1 MKPIH
6 TFEEDL
12 LLIRPLVT
20 SAIALALFGALPP
33 RAGTVVSASDGP
45 VITPDRQLQFPA
57 QYREW
62 VYIGSGV
69 DMSYNPKEGTSDHS
83 MFNTV
88 FVNPSSYR
96 EFMKSGT
103 WPNGT
108 ALVLE
113 NSGAV
118 HGGERQAS
126 LNKHGL
132 TQTGE
137 IMGMEVHVKDASLPG
152 GWGFYEFQGAKPAKL
167 IPQTANCYSCHQQHA
182 AVDTTF
188 VQFYP
193 ALLSVAKEKGTLS
206 KAYLSEIDSSTR

>member
-1 MKPIH
+1 MQ
-6 TFEEDL
+6 
-12 LLIRPLVT
+12 IRPMILLSMAST
-20 SAIALALFGALPP
+20 MLFAVVCPDSVAP
-33 RAGTVVSASDGP
+33 VSASDGP
-45 VITPDRQLQFPA
+45 VITADRELQFPA

-62 VYIGSGV
+62 VYLGSGL
-69 DMSYNPKEGTSDHS
+69 DMSYNPKEDASDHS

-96 EFMKSGT
+96 AFMKTGT
-103 WPNGT
+103 WPDGT

-118 HGGERQAS
+118 HGGEKQAS

-137 IMGMEVHVKDASLPG
+137 IMGMEVHVKDSSLPG
-152 GWGFYEFQGAKPAKL
+152 GWGFYAFDGEGPAKL
-167 IPQTANCYSCHQQHA
+167 IPQKASCYSCHGEHA

-193 ALLSVAKEKGTLS
+193 TLLKVAKDKGTLG
-206 KAYLSEIDSSTR
+206 KAYLSEMGGK

>member
-1 MKPIH
+1 MPV
-6 TFEEDL
+6 
-12 LLIRPLVT
+12 RPLIYL
-20 SAIALALFGALPP
+20 AAALATLFALVLTPAAAP
-33 RAGTVVSASDGP
+33 VSASDGP
-45 VITPDRQLQFPA
+45 VIMADMQLQFPA
-57 QYREW
+57 KYREW
-62 VYIGSGV
+62 VYLGSGL
-69 DMSYNPKEGTSDHS
+69 DMSYNPKEESPDHS

-96 EFMKSGT
+96 DFLKTGS

-108 ALVLE
+108 ALLLE

-118 HGGERQAS
+118 HGGEKQAS

-132 TQTGE
+132 TQTSE
-137 IMGMEVHVKDASLPG
+137 IMGIEVHVKDSSLPG
-152 GWGFYEFQGAKPAKL
+152 GWGFYEFQGTKPAKL

-193 ALLSVAKEKGTLS
+193 ALLSVAKEKRTLS
-206 KAYLSEIDSSTR
+206 KVYLSETASSK

>member
-1 MKPIH
+1 M
-6 TFEEDL
+6 
-12 LLIRPLVT
+12 LIRPIL
-20 SAIALALFGALPP
+20 SLALASTLLLGVLSPQAAAP
-33 RAGTVVSASDGP
+33 VSASDGP
-45 VITPDRQLQFPA
+45 VINADKELQFPA

-62 VYIGSGV
+62 VYLGSGV
-69 DMSYNPKEGTSDHS
+69 DMSYNTKEEASDHS

-96 EFMKSGT
+96 AFLKTGT
-103 WPNGT
+103 WPDGT

-118 HGGERQAS
+118 HGGEKQAS

-137 IMGMEVHVKDASLPG
+137 IMGMEVHVKDSSLPG
-152 GWGFYEFQGAKPAKL
+152 GWGFYAFDGMKAARI
-167 IPQTANCYSCHQQHA
+167 IPQTAPCYSCHQQHA

-193 ALLSVAKEKGTLS
+193 TLLAVAKDKGTLS
-206 KAYLSEIDSSTR
+206 KTYLSEMGSSIK

>member
-1 MKPIH
+1 MQ
-6 TFEEDL
+6 
-12 LLIRPLVT
+12 IRLMI
-20 SAIALALFGALPP
+20 SLAMASTMLFAVVCPDSVAP
-33 RAGTVVSASDGP
+33 VSASDGP
-45 VITPDRQLQFPA
+45 VITADKELQFPA

-62 VYIGSGV
+62 VYLGSGV
-69 DMSYNPKEGTSDHS
+69 DMSYNTKEDASDHS

-96 EFMKSGT
+96 VFMKSGT
-103 WPNGT
+103 WPDGT

-118 HGGERQAS
+118 HGGEHQAS
-126 LNKHGL
+126 LNRHGL

-137 IMGMEVHVKDASLPG
+137 IMGLEVHVKDSSLPG
-152 GWGFYEFQGAKPAKL
+152 GWGFYSFDGMKAARI
-167 IPQTANCYSCHQQHA
+167 IPQAAPCYSCHQQHA

-193 ALLSVAKEKGTLS
+193 TLLAVAKDKGTLS
-206 KAYLSEIDSSTR
+206 KAYVSDMVEGTKK

>member
-1 MKPIH
+1 ML
-6 TFEEDL
+6 TRA
-12 LLIRPLVT
+12 LI
-20 SAIALALFGALPP
+20 SLAMASTMLFGVLWPVPATPV
-33 RAGTVVSASDGP
+33 AAADGP
-45 VITPDRQLQFPA
+45 VLTADKQLEFPA
-57 QYREW
+57 AYREW
-62 VYIGSGV
+62 VYLGSGL
-69 DMSYNPKEGTSDHS
+69 DMSYNPKEGASDHS

-96 EFMKSGT
+96 AFMKTGT
-103 WPNGT
+103 WPDGT

-118 HGGERQAS
+118 HGGEKQAS

-137 IMGMEVHVKDASLPG
+137 IMGMEVHVKDSSLPG
-152 GWGFYEFQGAKPAKL
+152 GWGFYGFDNRKSAKL
-167 IPQTANCYSCHQQHA
+167 IPREASCYSCHQQHA

-193 ALLSVAKEKGTLS
+193 TLLSVAKDKGTLS
-206 KAYLSEIDSSTR
+206 KAYLAEMSAFDSH

>member
-1 MKPIH
+1 M
-6 TFEEDL
+6 
-12 LLIRPLVT
+12 LIRPLL
-20 SAIALALFGALPP
+20 SLAVASTMLLGVLSPQAVAPV
-33 RAGTVVSASDGP
+33 AASDGP
-45 VITPDRQLQFPA
+45 VIAANKELQFPA

-62 VYIGSGV
+62 VYLGSGV
-69 DMSYNPKEGTSDHS
+69 DMSYNPKEEASDHS

-96 EFMKSGT
+96 AFLKTGT
-103 WPNGT
+103 WPDGT

-118 HGGERQAS
+118 HGGEKQAS

-137 IMGMEVHVKDASLPG
+137 IMGLEVHVKDASLPG
-152 GWGFYEFQGAKPAKL
+152 GWGFYSFDNMKSARI
-167 IPQTANCYSCHQQHA
+167 IPQAAPCYSCHQQHA

-193 ALLSVAKEKGTLS
+193 TLLAVAKDKGTLS
-206 KAYLSEIDSSTR
+206 KAYVSEMGSSTK

>member
-1 MKPIH
+1 MP
-6 TFEEDL
+6 
-12 LLIRPLVT
+12 IRPLI
-20 SAIALALFGALPP
+20 SAAMASTMFFGALSPQP
-33 RAGTVVSASDGP
+33 GAPGTPAASAAVSDGP
-45 VITPDRQLQFPA
+45 VFTAEKELRLPA

-62 VYIGSGV
+62 VYVGSGV
-69 DMSYNPKEGTSDHS
+69 DMSYNPKEEMADHS

-103 WPNGT
+103 WPDGT

-113 NSGAV
+113 NRGAV
-118 HGGERQAS
+118 HGGEHQTS

-132 TQTGE
+132 TQTNE
-137 IMGMEVHVKDASLPG
+137 LMGLEVHVKDSSLPG
-152 GWGFYEFQGAKPAKL
+152 GWGFYAFNSEKPARI
-167 IPQTANCYSCHQQHA
+167 IPQTAPCYSCHQQHA

-193 ALLSVAKEKGTLS
+193 TLLEVATTKGTLS
-206 KAYLSEIDSSTR
+206 KAYLSEMAGK